1 MSNLNSHSDAP
12 KRSVL
17 GYALVCSL
25 AGLAFV
31 ITASILLANSNPAF
45 VLAIVGWLLSLVFLW
60 NADRS
65 SWYPLGDT
73 QSD

>member
-1 MSNLNSHSDAP
+1 MSNLKSHSVAP
-12 KRSVL
+12 KRSNL

-25 AGLAFV
+25 ASLAFV
-31 ITASILLANSNPAF
+31 ITASILVANSNPAF
-45 VLAIVGWLLSLVFLW
+45 VFAIIGWLLSLTFLL

-65 SWYPLGDT
+65 SWHPLRDA

>member
-1 MSNLNSHSDAP
+1 MSHRNRHPVAVN
-12 KRSVL
+12 RSNL

-25 AGLAFV
+25 ASLAFV
-31 ITASILLANSNPAF
+31 ITASVLKANNNPVF
-45 VLAIVGWLLSLVFLW
+45 VWAIVGWLLSLAFLW

-65 SWYPLGDT
+65 SWHPLRDI

>member
-12 KRSVL
+12 KHSVL

-25 AGLAFV
+25 ASLAFV

-45 VLAIVGWLLSLVFLW
+45 VLAVVGWLLSLVFLW

-65 SWYPLGDT
+65 SWYPLGDA